1 MHKQWLT
8 GTGGPQNEP
17 FARAEDR
24 RMNKLLRALEAI
36 LSTAWYAAL
45 TLFCVAVFGT
55 ALFDFADKFLNNDI
69 VACVV
74 LCFLLILLT
83 GTVGNYVKKKANGAP
98 KDYT

>member
-1 MHKQWLT
+1 MQQQI

-45 TLFCVAVFGT
+45 TFFCFVVFGT
-55 ALFDFADKFLNNDI
+55 ALFQFADKFLNNDI
-69 VACVV
+69 VECVV
-74 LCFLLILLT
+74 LAIILVGVT
-83 GTVGNYVKKKANGAP
+83 IFVGNHVKKKANGAP